1 MIPVFAGLMGGIAC
15 GMVGGLTPGIHA
27 NTIAALILGFLPL
40 LYPVLGPEGTAA
52 LLIGTLITHSFL
64 ELIPGT
70 FLGVPAEGTSL
81 LTLPAHALMLEGKG
95 EEAVRISALGSLWG
109 VIFSVPLALAALWF
123 LPILKN
129 PVDMFTGV
137 LLVLVMG
144 IVIVRNETP
153 GRMLGILLVSG
164 LVGLFAFRFDYLA
177 WNPGSFG
184 SVLMPLL
191 LGFFGLPLLLMAPGG
206 AIPRQHFSGIGISTT
221 ICIRSALPGTLA
233 GLVVGWLPG
242 LSTASA
248 NALVTGLIPYDKE
261 RRGYLVASAASTT
274 ANAVLGIAVF
284 VAIGRT
290 RNGVM
295 GVFSA
300 FETPPVLFLITMA
313 AITALC
319 AYVITIRCA
328 GIAPALSGIHS
339 SNLNTGV
346 AVFLVLVCGIMTGP
360 FGLVIL
366 MLSTAIGFVPG
377 LLEVSRVSCMGAITV
392 PVILYSFGIDVF

>member
-1 MIPVFAGLMGGIAC
+1 MGGIAC
-15 GMVGGLTPGIHA
+15 GTASGLTPGIHA

-40 LYPVLGPEGTAA
+40 LLPVFGPEGMAA

-64 ELIPGT
+64 ELIPAA

-81 LTLPAHALMLEGKG
+81 MTLPAHALTLEGKG
-95 EEAVRISALGSLWG
+95 EEAVRVSALGSLWG
-109 VIFSVPLALAALWF
+109 VIFSIPLALAALWV
-123 LPILKN
+123 LPVLEN
-129 PVDMFTGV
+129 PVDLFTGV
-137 LLVLVMG
+137 LLVLIMG
-144 IVIVRNETP
+144 LVIVRNETP
-153 GRMLGILLVSG
+153 GWMLGILLVSG
-164 LVGLFAFRFDYLA
+164 LVGIFAFRYDYLS

-191 LGFFGLPLLLMAPGG
+191 MGLFGLPVLLTSSGG
-206 AIPRQHFSGIGISTT
+206 AIPRQHFSGIGISQAS
-221 ICIRSALPGTLA
+221 CIRSAIPGTIA
-233 GLVVGWLPG
+233 GFVVGWLPG

-248 NALVTGLIPYDKE
+248 NALITGLIPYDKE

-284 VAIGRT
+284 IAIGRT

-295 GVFSA
+295 AVFSA
-300 FETPPVLFLITMA
+300 FETPSVFILITLA
-313 AITALC
+313 AITAFC
-319 AYVITIRCA
+319 AYIVTILCA
-328 GIAPALSGIHS
+328 GIAPRLSGLNS
-339 SNLNTGV
+339 SNLNTCV

-377 LLEVSRVSCMGAITV
+377 LLDISRVSCMGAVTV
-392 PVILYSFGIDVF
+392 PVILYSFGVGVF